1 MKVLQLDKNLNVS
14 KSEWIIIV
22 KFSKKFIIHIVTVF
36 GRCVHKERG
45 NDVKKGMAGHF
56 KTQIFYYC
64 YYCIGA
70 CTSNLQ
76 LYFLGVDVGP
86 LW

>member
-22 KFSKKFIIHIVTVF
+22 NFSKKFIIHIVTVF

-45 NDVKKGMAGHF
+45 NDVKKEWQAILKHKF
-56 KTQIFYYC
+56 LLLLLLHWRLYQQFTTIFSW
-64 YYCIGA
+64 GRWDPMV
-70 CTSNLQ
+70 S
-76 LYFLGVDVGP
+76 
-86 LW
+86 